1 MNKQNGQKP
10 WVLSMTQQM
19 AMRVCMADIQR
30 AQQALTVANFKARQV
45 MEEIGLEPELS
56 YQMNDRGEVELFEQP
71 VNSGAGTPG

>member
-30 AQQALTVANFKARQV
+30 AQQALTVANFKAR
-45 MEEIGLEPELS
+45 
-56 YQMNDRGEVELFEQP
+56 
-71 VNSGAGTPG
+71 